1 VWLFKSSY
9 NMKGWLQE
17 RYTQQQQ
24 QQQQQAVGYAQQVN
38 ASA

>member
-1 VWLFKSSY
+1 MLWLFRSSY

-24 QQQQQAVGYAQQVN
+24 QQAGGYAQQVR
-38 ASA
+38 SRV